1 MANPE
6 DVARMDRYANAK
18 ILALR
23 CRLAEE
29 TSGTAV
35 ERLIAAVR
43 QVHAMIGPVDKTRSK
58 KAGGGGRQVTLYVPG
73 KGPFQKLLQLIKSIE
88 GVEIAAIQNELDV
101 HERGAIRMVSRMP
114 IRTVG
119 DLRMLYTPGVAS
131 ACEEIEKDRR
141 VAWDLTGI
149 CDRIAIVTNGTAV
162 LGLGD
167 IGALPSLPVM
177 EGKAAILAEF
187 ADVSG
192 VPVLVETKD
201 VDVLVE
207 TVVRVATGFGAI
219 QLEDIAAPACFEV
232 EEKLRARLDIPVF
245 HDDQHGTA
253 VVVLASLISALKRTG
268 REPKDSSVLILGAGA
283 AGCAIARILLGFGLG
298 DIVLC
303 DSVGPL
309 YHGRMEKMNR
319 YKQELA
325 EMTNRRSQR
334 GTLGDCFVGKDIF
347 IGVSRPKMVSKDMI
361 GSMAHDAIVLPL
373 SNPVGEIDKEEAL
386 EAGAAIAAD
395 GRDIN
400 NALAYPGI
408 FRGAL
413 DARAPDITPAMELAA
428 AKALAELASPGE
440 LLPEILD
447 KKVHRAVAQAVMD
460 ASRPTAVG

>member
-1 MANPE
+1 MG
-6 DVARMDRYANAK
+6 RHANAK
-18 ILALR
+18 VLALR

-29 TSGTAV
+29 TSGSAI
-35 ERLIAAVR
+35 EKLMSAVR
-43 QVHAMIGPVDKTRSK
+43 QTHAMIGPVNKMRSK
-58 KAGGGGRQVTLYVPG
+58 VPGGGRQVTLYVPG
-73 KGPFQKLLQLIKSIE
+73 KGPFQELLQFVKTIP
-88 GVEIAAIQNELDV
+88 GVEIAAIQDELDV
-101 HERGAIRMVSRMP
+101 HERGAIRMVSRMR

-131 ACEEIEKDRR
+131 ACEEIEKNAGR
-141 VAWDLTGI
+141 AWDLTGI

-167 IGALPSLPVM
+167 IGVLPSLPVM

-201 VDVLVE
+201 ANVLVE
-207 TVVRVATGFGAI
+207 TVVRIAKGFGAI
-219 QLEDIAAPACFEV
+219 QLEDIAAPDCFEI
-232 EEKLRARLDIPVF
+232 EEKLRERLDMPVF

-268 REPKDSSVLILGAGA
+268 REPQNSSALILGAGA
-283 AGCAIARILLGFGLG
+283 AGCAIAKILMGFGIG

-309 YHGRMEKMNR
+309 YRGRTEKMNR

-325 EMTNRRSQR
+325 EITNRQGQK
-334 GTLGDCFVGKDIF
+334 GTLAECFVGKDIF

-361 GSMAHDAIVLPL
+361 RSMARDAIAFPL
-373 SNPVGEIDKEEAL
+373 SNPVGEIDKQEAL
-386 EAGAAIAAD
+386 EAGAAVVAD
-395 GRDIN
+395 GRDVN
-400 NALAYPGI
+400 NAMAYPGI

-428 AKALAELASPGE
+428 AQALAGLAAPGE

-447 KKVHRAVAQAVMD
+447 KRVHRAVARAVME
-460 ASRPTAVG
+460 AAGAKPR